1 MCACVPTYCPP
12 VGYVAYV
19 AHKSYYSASP
29 LPRLWAVAGG
39 AFAVYRA
46 FGERMAK
53 KKRTAKRSTKARRRR
68 RTVGAGASTTAATA
82 NAVGKS
88 TAKGVSAPEPNAA
101 LQSTRGVTEPPPAA
115 VAAPQGGEAQFGGVG
130 NTGIDTIQFAAPI
143 SPTFYTESPQGTVI
157 VQNHVTINIQGV
169 EFNEF
174 DKDMKALI
182 DELRRSN
189 EISGEVRDQLLSELR
204 AGSEIIT
211 GPKPQ
216 RGLIDLL
223 LVRPL
228 KWLAEKSGSAI
239 IQKLALDALQL
250 LLKML

>member
-1 MCACVPTYCPP
+1 
-12 VGYVAYV
+12 
-19 AHKSYYSASP
+19 
-29 LPRLWAVAGG
+29 
-39 AFAVYRA
+39 
-46 FGERMAK
+46 MAK
-53 KKRTAKRSTKARRRR
+53 KKHTAKRSTKAGKRRPTMQRKPR
-68 RTVGAGASTTAATA
+68 SKILSKGEAGGVGTASGVGASTAA
-82 NAVGKS
+82 GKGNKGDA
-88 TAKGVSAPEPNAA
+88 TGVSGFQRGVFQPGVFQTGENVAV
-101 LQSTRGVTEPPPAA
+101 QSTQGVSEPPPAA

-130 NTGIDTIQFAAPI
+130 DMGIDTIQFAAPI
-143 SPTFYTESPQGTVI
+143 SPTFYTEGPQGTVI
-157 VQNHVTINIQGV
+157 VQNHVTINIQGKGV
-169 EFNEF
+169 EFREF

-182 DELRRSN
+182 GELRRSN

-228 KWLAEKSGSAI
+228 KWLVDKSGSAI
-239 IQKLALDALQL
+239 IAKLAGDALEW

>member
-1 MCACVPTYCPP
+1 MVKKTP
-12 VGYVAYV
+12 
-19 AHKSYYSASP
+19 
-29 LPRLWAVAGG
+29 
-39 AFAVYRA
+39 
-46 FGERMAK
+46 AK
-53 KKRTAKRSTKARRRR
+53 KGKTKSRKRRATGLASGRGTA
-68 RTVGAGASTTAATA
+68 VGAGASIVKATGNAA
-82 NAVGKS
+82 GKS

-130 NTGIDTIQFAAPI
+130 HTGIDTIQFAAPI
-143 SPTFYTESPQGTVI
+143 SPTFYTEGPQGTVI

-169 EFNEF
+169 EFREF

-182 DELRRSN
+182 GELRRSN

-228 KWLAEKSGSAI
+228 KWLVDKSGSAI
-239 IQKLALDALQL
+239 IQKLALDALEW

>member
-1 MCACVPTYCPP
+1 MVKKTP
-12 VGYVAYV
+12 
-19 AHKSYYSASP
+19 
-29 LPRLWAVAGG
+29 
-39 AFAVYRA
+39 
-46 FGERMAK
+46 AK
-53 KKRTAKRSTKARRRR
+53 KGKTKSRKRRATGLASGRGTAVG
-68 RTVGAGASTTAATA
+68 VGASIVEATGNAA
-82 NAVGKS
+82 GKS

-169 EFNEF
+169 EFREF
-174 DKDMKALI
+174 DKAMKALI
-182 DELRRSN
+182 GELRQSN